1 MQCATRFVA
10 AVRFTVIATVVVSW
24 LAVFASR
31 ANAQTGQNAVYNVSG
46 TTVSSPAFI
55 DASMFPALG
64 RDFCGVLA
72 YILNPSHGVMPSV
85 GAVIDARGLPGTTG
99 TSMTCSANPWAGI
112 TSPPPSTILLPAGT
126 IVTSATWILPSNTHL
141 IGEGEAT
148 LPGTTPDVS
157 TIQASD
163 TFSTPGPF
171 IQFGSSSVCGPSQCS
186 GISVEKL
193 SLDGL
198 GGSFYGIVNGYAG
211 TDRLANRLNDHRKN
225 IAKATTTLNL
235 EDFEYR
241 AIVVQTGWQTS
252 AEDYLIHLFKP
263 IWNNEV
269 GISYGFGKHG
279 DDPGT
284 RANLRSPWDTLH
296 PGRDWA
302 HRDPKMKDARP
313 AERII
318 EDIKQHLAKYPPLA
332 TIDEILRKFLEEMR
346 AVS

>member
-1 MQCATRFVA
+1 MAARPEKLEQLAAQLKEISESLAAEEPSQLPAPRAKRIRRTITEAYDKLRKVMEDLDPIKHPGFVFDPSNPNVAGRIVGITMIAQDRKPLANVERFYG
-10 AVRFTVIATVVVSW
+10 S
-24 LAVFASR
+24 
-31 ANAQTGQNAVYNVSG
+31 GVYAIYYNG
-46 TTVSSPAFI
+46 K
-55 DASMFPALG
+55 FPAYKDISK
-64 RDFCGVLA
+64 REHPI
-72 YILNPSHGVMPSV
+72 YV
-85 GAVIDARGLPGTTG
+85 GKAD
-99 TSMTCSANPWAGI
+99 
-112 TSPPPSTILLPAGT
+112 PAD
-126 IVTSATWILPSNTHL
+126 P
-141 IGEGEAT
+141 
-148 LPGTTPDVS
+148 
-157 TIQASD
+157 ASK
-163 TFSTPGPF
+163 TAMEQG
-171 IQFGSSSVCGPSQCS
+171 
-186 GISVEKL
+186 
-193 SLDGL
+193 
-198 GGSFYGIVNGYAG
+198 
-211 TDRLANRLNDHRKN
+211 DRLANRLNDHRKN
-225 IAKATTTLNL
+225 IAKATSTLNL

-318 EDIKQHLAKYPPLA
+318 EDIKQHLAKYPPLS